1 MLPGSVICHTAC
13 ALRCTHTT
21 ACKLRCI
28 DADLYAV
35 FNMEGDNE
43 DNGED
48 DEDLSLSDNEHT
60 LAFEDE
66 VEDDP
71 NDVGAS
77 VGVGRRGGTLTTTGS
92 FVLTS
97 AANRAGNDEEE

>member
-1 MLPGSVICHTAC
+1 MLT
-13 ALRCTHTT
+13 
-21 ACKLRCI
+21 
-28 DADLYAV
+28 YAV
-35 FNMEGDNE
+35 FNMKDEE
-43 DNGED
+43 DIGED

-77 VGVGRRGGTLTTTGS
+77 ASVGRRGTLMTSGS
-92 FVLTS
+92 FIMRR
-97 AANRAGNDEEE
+97 AANRAGNDEEDE

>member
-1 MLPGSVICHTAC
+1 
-13 ALRCTHTT
+13 
-21 ACKLRCI
+21 
-28 DADLYAV
+28 
-35 FNMEGDNE
+35 MEGDNE

-60 LAFEDE
+60 LPFEDE

-71 NDVGAS
+71 NDVGVS
-77 VGVGRRGGTLTTTGS
+77 VDVGRRGGTLTTTGS

>member
-1 MLPGSVICHTAC
+1 
-13 ALRCTHTT
+13 
-21 ACKLRCI
+21 
-28 DADLYAV
+28 
-35 FNMEGDNE
+35 MEGDNE

-71 NDVGAS
+71 NDIGTS
-77 VGVGRRGGTLTTTGS
+77 DGVGRRGGGTLMTTGS
-92 FVLTS
+92 FVLRS
-97 AANRAGNDEEE
+97 ANRAGNDEEE

>member
-1 MLPGSVICHTAC
+1 
-13 ALRCTHTT
+13 
-21 ACKLRCI
+21 
-28 DADLYAV
+28 
-35 FNMEGDNE
+35 MEGDNE

-48 DEDLSLSDNEHT
+48 DEDLSLSDNEHA

-77 VGVGRRGGTLTTTGS
+77 VGGGRRGGRGTLTTSGS
-92 FVLTS
+92 FVLRS